1 MVVLVSVYVGLLVT
15 GLFGQESQSC
25 AVSDHH
31 TLTCRVQC
39 GDYML
44 YRNKKLHQSS
54 AACDLFNEL
63 TTVYL
68 SLHQNK
74 CKGV

>member
-31 TLTCRVQC
+31 TLTCSVQC

-44 YRNKKLHQSS
+44 SRNKKVHQSS

-63 TTVYL
+63 ITGL
-68 SLHQNK
+68 PM
-74 CKGV
+74 